1 MTKSNFIG
9 KGYTHRKGIY
19 PAHRICKQAGTG
31 GVMHDKT
38 GFKTE
43 SEATKKTVPLAKGSI
58 HQEDIM
64 AVNTHAVHILT
75 LSSINR

>member
-1 MTKSNFIG
+1 
-9 KGYTHRKGIY
+9 
-19 PAHRICKQAGTG
+19 
-31 GVMHDKT
+31 MHDKT